1 MTKSISLSQL
11 IHKQNHYNHT
21 HLSWLNKH
29 VSPGTKKK
37 KSNADPMIYSEH
49 TNRSN
54 SSFDIGKKTG
64 KTTNKL
70 FIDQNLST
78 TNLEQLDNSS
88 KHLAKRSKKNK
99 PLILRKKEINRIFNI
114 LLKVVAKNNNPSN
127 IYPTNI

>member
-1 MTKSISLSQL
+1 MKKSISLSQL

-37 KSNADPMIYSEH
+37 KSNADPMIYTEH

-54 SSFDIGKKTG
+54 SSFDTGRKTG
-64 KTTNKL
+64 KTAYKL

-78 TNLEQLDNSS
+78 TNLEQLENSS

-99 PLILRKKEINRIFNI
+99 TLVLKKKINRIINI
-114 LLKVVAKNNNPSN
+114 LLKVVAKSN
-127 IYPTNI
+127 KTIKHIPHKH